1 MSQHDAVTIRC
12 WQLTG
17 ETALEDMVLGVDER
31 AVRDG
36 INVLT
41 SDDFDACL
49 AIVVCRIGP
58 NFYAH
63 LSQVA
68 GHYKGDA
75 SGIWDRSRGSGAPEG
90 TAYEIKP
97 LTRIHRVPGA
107 LIGPKSRLP
116 RGHCCVPS
124 GCCHALSARHGIGEE
139 IRCRGFKPSPSSLID
154 LGSGS
159 GEIWMA

>member
-17 ETALEDMVLGVDER
+17 ETTLEDLVLDVDQR

-36 INVLT
+36 INLLS

-49 AIVVCRIGP
+49 AIVLCHMGP

-75 SGIWDRSRGSGAPEG
+75 SGIWDRIRDTGAPER

-97 LTRIHRVPGA
+97 LTRIHRVPEA
-107 LIGPKSRLP
+107 LIGPDSPEAIAVSHRVAVM
-116 RGHCCVPS
+116 HC
-124 GCCHALSARHGIGEE
+124 LLEMR
-139 IRCRGFKPSPSSLID
+139 
-154 LGSGS
+154 
-159 GEIWMA
+159 

>member
-1 MSQHDAVTIRC
+1 
-12 WQLTG
+12 
-17 ETALEDMVLGVDER
+17 MVLGVDER

-36 INVLT
+36 INVLS

-75 SGIWDRSRGSGAPEG
+75 SGIWDRSRSSGAPEG

-97 LTRIHRVPGA
+97 LTRIHRVPEA
-107 LIGPKSRLP
+107 LIGPDSP
-116 RGHCCVPS
+116 EGI
-124 GCCHALSARHGIGEE
+124 ALSHQRFNPERSTPQRDGPRFVNGKEWRLIG
-139 IRCRGFKPSPSSLID
+139 
-154 LGSGS
+154 
-159 GEIWMA
+159 M

>member
-31 AVRDG
+31 AVRDV
-36 INVLT
+36 INVLS

-63 LSQVA
+63 LLA
-68 GHYKGDA
+68 GG
-75 SGIWDRSRGSGAPEG
+75 
-90 TAYEIKP
+90 
-97 LTRIHRVPGA
+97 GA
-107 LIGPKSRLP
+107 LQG
-116 RGHCCVPS
+116 
-124 GCCHALSARHGIGEE
+124 
-139 IRCRGFKPSPSSLID
+139 
-154 LGSGS
+154 
-159 GEIWMA
+159 

>member
-36 INVLT
+36 SNVLS

-49 AIVVCRIGP
+49 AIVVCRMGP
-58 NFYAH
+58 NVYAH
-63 LSQVA
+63 LSQVS

-75 SGIWDRSRGSGAPEG
+75 SGIWDRSRGSGAPE
-90 TAYEIKP
+90 
-97 LTRIHRVPGA
+97 V
-107 LIGPKSRLP
+107 LIGPDS
-116 RGHCCVPS
+116 S
-124 GCCHALSARHGIGEE
+124 EGIAVSHRVAVMHFLLDMG
-139 IRCRGFKPSPSSLID
+139 
-154 LGSGS
+154 
-159 GEIWMA
+159 

>member
-36 INVLT
+36 INVLS

-49 AIVVCRIGP
+49 AIVVCRMGP
-58 NFYAH
+58 NVYAH
-63 LSQVA
+63 LSQVS

-75 SGIWDRSRGSGAPEG
+75 SGIWDRSRGTGAPKG
-90 TAYEIKP
+90 RPMRSNPSLAFI
-97 LTRIHRVPGA
+97 V
-107 LIGPKSRLP
+107 SP
-116 RGHCCVPS
+116 R
-124 GCCHALSARHGIGEE
+124 R
-139 IRCRGFKPSPSSLID
+139 
-154 LGSGS
+154 
-159 GEIWMA
+159 

>member
-36 INVLT
+36 IDVLS

-49 AIVVCRIGP
+49 AIVVCRMGP
-58 NFYAH
+58 NFFAY

-75 SGIWDRSRGSGAPEG
+75 NPAHESR
-90 TAYEIKP
+90 AYQRQHSHP
-97 LTRIHRVPGA
+97 A
-107 LIGPKSRLP
+107 L
-116 RGHCCVPS
+116 
-124 GCCHALSARHGIGEE
+124 A
-139 IRCRGFKPSPSSLID
+139 
-154 LGSGS
+154 
-159 GEIWMA
+159 

>member
-1 MSQHDAVTIRC
+1 M
-12 WQLTG
+12 G
-17 ETALEDMVLGVDER
+17 
-31 AVRDG
+31 
-36 INVLT
+36 NVLS

-90 TAYEIKP
+90 TAMRSN
-97 LTRIHRVPGA
+97 L
-107 LIGPKSRLP
+107 SRAFIVFP
-116 RGHCCVPS
+116 R
-124 GCCHALSARHGIGEE
+124 R
-139 IRCRGFKPSPSSLID
+139 
-154 LGSGS
+154 
-159 GEIWMA
+159 

>member
-36 INVLT
+36 INLLS

-58 NFYAH
+58 NSYAH

-68 GHYKGDA
+68 GITRVTPAA
-75 SGIWDRSRGSGAPEG
+75 SGTAVAVPVLPKGRPMRSNLSLAF
-90 TAYEIKP
+90 I
-97 LTRIHRVPGA
+97 V
-107 LIGPKSRLP
+107 SP
-116 RGHCCVPS
+116 R
-124 GCCHALSARHGIGEE
+124 R
-139 IRCRGFKPSPSSLID
+139 
-154 LGSGS
+154 
-159 GEIWMA
+159 

>member
-17 ETALEDMVLGVDER
+17 ETALEDMVQGVDER

-49 AIVVCRIGP
+49 AIVACRIGP

-68 GHYKGDA
+68 GITRVTPVA
-75 SGIWDRSRGSGAPEG
+75 SG
-90 TAYEIKP
+90 TAVA
-97 LTRIHRVPGA
+97 VPVR
-107 LIGPKSRLP
+107 PKGRP
-116 RGHCCVPS
+116 MR
-124 GCCHALSARHGIGEE
+124 
-139 IRCRGFKPSPSSLID
+139 
-154 LGSGS
+154 
-159 GEIWMA
+159 